1 MSTELH
7 ATVKVEQGDMIIHDR
22 TRFKERVA
30 QLADGEY
37 VLTILPLKAS
47 RSLKQNRFYWQLMT
61 QMGEVCGY
69 SKQQMH
75 QLMKQEFLAQPM
87 VVESPTGKVLEHQVP
102 ASTKEL
108 DVPDFWSYTEQCLWF
123 AQDFLQIKTAPID
136 KG

>member
-1 MSTELH
+1 MSAELH
-7 ATVKVEQGDMIIHDR
+7 ATMKVEQGEMIIHDR

-37 VLTILPLKAS
+37 MITILPLKAA

-61 QMGEVCGY
+61 QMGEQCGY
-69 SKQQMH
+69 SKEQMH

-87 VVESPTGKVLEHQVP
+87 VVESPTGKVLEHPV
-102 ASTKEL
+102 AVSTKEL
-108 DVPDFWSYTEQCLWF
+108 DVPDFWGYTEQCLWF